1 MSKLL
6 AIIGAM
12 IGGWLGW
19 WIGGLVG
26 VMSAFMLS
34 VVGTAGGV
42 YVGRRIASEFLE

>member
-6 AIIGAM
+6 AIIGAT

-19 WIGGLVG
+19 WIGDLVG
-26 VMSAFMLS
+26 VMTAYMLG

-42 YVGRRIASEFLE
+42 YVGYRIAREHLE